1 MRDSQLW
8 VTISCERMSESKT
21 QDRSVAPLRTQL
33 HVNVFVA
40 NVLMRARSS
49 QTLVDNFAIEA
60 RNDSVEITI
69 MRSIETTVTL
79 SAGLESQAP

>member
-21 QDRSVAPLRTQL
+21 QGRSVAPLRTQL

-40 NVLMRARSS
+40 NILMRAQSS
-49 QTLVDNFAIEA
+49 QTLVYNFTTEA
-60 RNDSVEITI
+60 RNDSVEIRI
-69 MRSIETTVTL
+69 KSSIETTTNGN
-79 SAGLESQAP
+79 AGLES